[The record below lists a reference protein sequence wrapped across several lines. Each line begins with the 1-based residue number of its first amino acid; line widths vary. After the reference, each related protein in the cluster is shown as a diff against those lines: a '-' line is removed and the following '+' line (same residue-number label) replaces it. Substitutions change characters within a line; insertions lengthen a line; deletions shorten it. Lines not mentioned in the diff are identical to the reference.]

1 MIFLADKL
9 TAHRDLLR
17 VNEETGDLDVVLTSR
32 PCEVCGGV
40 LRNAMKPL
48 AFLKPEERVHP
59 ECRKLIGGKTLE
71 EQRVWMSLAEMAASG
86 VTLPRMAGGAPAEN
100 FTNEGLT
107 YIENIFP
114 RQTQA
119 LPGSLYFLLFTAQTP
134 TTVPDRTTV
143 LATQPGTGTALVS
156 EPAAGTGGYARAAVA
171 NTSWGAPATAGS
183 GVETVSSQI
192 SFAQST
198 GTGYSPAGVNG
209 FGISQ
214 QAAQGAGGLG
224 LAYANF
230 NDTTVTTVNSQGYV
244 VQITATFHLDI

>member
-9 TAHRDLLR
+9 TAHRDLIR
-17 VNEETGDLDVVLTSR
+17 IDQESGQRTVVQTSR
-32 PCEVCGGV
+32 PCEICGGV

-59 ECRKLIGGKTLE
+59 ECRKLIGGKLFVE
-71 EQRVWMSLAEMAASG
+71 ERKFLTISQLAEFG
-86 VTLPRMAGGAPAEN
+86 LLPRMGGGAPAEN

-114 RQTQA
+114 RQSQA
-119 LPGSLYFLLFTAQTP
+119 LPSSLYFLLFTAQSP

-156 EPAAGTGGYARAAVA
+156 EPAAGTGGYARAAVSNA
-171 NTSWGAPATAGS
+171 SWGAPAVAGQ

-198 GTGYSPAGVNG
+198 GTGYSPSGVNG

-214 QAAQGAGGLG
+214 QAAQGAGCLG

-230 NDTTVTTVNSQGYV
+230 NDTTVTTVNSVGYV
-244 VQITATFHLDI
+244 VQVTATYHYDI